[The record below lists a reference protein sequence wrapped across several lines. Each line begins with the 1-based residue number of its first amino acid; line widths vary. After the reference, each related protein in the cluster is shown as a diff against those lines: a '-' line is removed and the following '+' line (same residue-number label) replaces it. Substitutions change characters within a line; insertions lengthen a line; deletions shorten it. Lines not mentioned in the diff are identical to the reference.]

1 MLCLRYLQSPKR
13 WFTHYNIERRKE
25 TYMNKKE
32 VLEIRK
38 QFSPKNCA
46 ITKICGC
53 YVDYEK
59 NKKMESKDAF
69 LALPEEEAFKYFDIF
84 KKTLSGSIGKNML
97 NMEFPLDAEMPG
109 GTQEFL
115 LKLRDSRLEDDML
128 LVLFMSYPIFFL
140 LKYWLRLCR
149 KRKLVWWQEYGVVV
163 LTVPVWCLLTMW
175 VIRFLMGVSLD
186 LYDVPVPA
194 IVSMLLGGFFY
205 IFLRNQMIQKENEAQ
220 RLQLEKIK
228 NDQLQT
234 ELKFL
239 KAQYH
244 PHFLFNVLNTV
255 YFQIDENNEAPRH
268 TLEQL
273 SDLLRYQLYNDG
285 EKVQVRV
292 EVEYLKQY
300 ISLCKLRATK
310 RLQLQVHFDEMEAQ
324 VEIYP
329 LLFVPLVE
337 NAFKYVGGNYFIAMD
352 MCLKEGKLCF
362 SIENSIPEPLVHQKG
377 KHGIGI
383 ENLRRRLELLYPER
397 HTLDIN
403 RGDTLFRVKLVIEL

>member
-1 MLCLRYLQSPKR
+1 MEFHAEGYACGTLHVLSYLFS
-13 WFTHYNIERRKE
+13 I
-25 TYMNKKE
+25 E
-32 VLEIRK
+32 VLASFVPEAEVGMVAGIR
-38 QFSPKNCA
+38 
-46 ITKICGC
+46 
-53 YVDYEK
+53 
-59 NKKMESKDAF
+59 
-69 LALPEEEAFKYFDIF
+69 
-84 KKTLSGSIGKNML
+84 GSCPDG
-97 NMEFPLDAEMPG
+97 
-109 GTQEFL
+109 
-115 LKLRDSRLEDDML
+115 SRLVSSDDVGHPL
-128 LVLFMSYPIFFL
+128 
-140 LKYWLRLCR
+140 
-149 KRKLVWWQEYGVVV
+149 
-163 LTVPVWCLLTMW
+163 
-175 VIRFLMGVSLD
+175 LMGVSLD